1 MPFVLTH
8 RLAYQAWAR
17 NFAIVVALSFFA
29 VVLLIY
35 KGSSDAFYLRD
46 FTVFLLSAAGSGLLI
61 FLFVRVNGTS
71 LGMLLEGLLI
81 GPCHSV
87 GAFVFRTANSSID
100 VLFAA
105 TALLLAAA
113 YTRESRDDA
122 WGMTW
127 LKIAV
132 PWLKGA
138 FGAVI
143 LLAVLLSGDS
153 LLRSTHW
160 LIAHGT
166 PFIFL
171 VLLPEPTGRHY
182 KLPFWRVVWCLVA
195 MFQILQSYPVGTQL

>member
-1 MPFVLTH
+1 MGAEF
-8 RLAYQAWAR
+8 R
-17 NFAIVVALSFFA
+17 NRRGIA

-35 KGSSDAFYLRD
+35 KESSDAFYLRD

-81 GPCHSV
+81 GPWHSV
-87 GAFVFRTANSSID
+87 GAFVFRTVNTSID

-166 PFIFL
+166 VYLFGFAAR
-171 VLLPEPTGRHY
+171 TNGAHY